1 MLAFRFLVLSNAGV
15 VGPATERLV
24 LIVDSEGSV
33 CRVFTD
39 KIRRNSH
46 EEAILPNS
54 KSDVIGR
61 NSEHSARVPHQ
72 LPVRLAL
79 RLRIVLDALQ
89 NAVHS
94 VPKDTLIK
102 HQE

>member
-1 MLAFRFLVLSNAGV
+1 MQFLVLTDAGV

-24 LIVDSEGSV
+24 LMVDSEGSV
-33 CRVFTD
+33 FRIKAD
-39 KIRRNSH
+39 KKRRNSH
-46 EEAILPNS
+46 EEKKILSMS
-54 KSDVIGR
+54 KWDVIGR

-89 NAVHS
+89 NAVHLVS
-94 VPKDTLIK
+94 EQVLIRR
-102 HQE
+102 QE